1 MKWSIRLGRVLGI
14 DVYMHLT
21 FLLLLAWVAWMTFS
35 AGRSIAAA
43 AASVLFVLALFA
55 CVVLHEFGHALTA
68 RRFGIRT
75 RDITLLPIGG
85 LARLERMPDKP
96 MQELWV
102 ALAGPAVNV
111 VIAAVLAPLVVLGGD
126 FGPGAVPL
134 AGGPLLPWLLQ
145 ANIVLALFNL
155 LPAFPMDGGR
165 VLRALLATRFEY
177 TQATQIA
184 ATVGQGMAFLFGFVG
199 LFVFHNALL
208 LFVALFVWIGAAQ
221 EASMVQVRSS
231 LSGIPVR
238 RAMITDFRSLRPGNT
253 LAEAVD
259 LTLETAQKDYP
270 VVDGEQV
277 AGMLLQ
283 ADLVRALSERDPATP
298 VTEIMHREFERLDAR
313 EMLDAALARL
323 RESGWP
329 TLPVY
334 DFGRFVGLLTMDN
347 VGELLSFRSVL
358 GRGAP
363 ASSLDV
369 PAPLRSSQR

>member
-21 FLLLLAWVAWMTFS
+21 FLLLLAWVAWTNFS
-35 AGRSIAAA
+35 DGRSIAAA
-43 AASVLFVLALFA
+43 AASVVFVLALFA
-55 CVVLHEFGHALTA
+55 CVVLHEFGHALAA

-111 VIAAVLAPLVVLGGD
+111 AIAVVLAPLVLLGG
-126 FGPGAVPL
+126 PGSEEVSIT
-134 AGGPLLPWLLQ
+134 GGPLLPWLLQ
-145 ANIVLALFNL
+145 ANVVLALFNL

-165 VLRALLATRFEY
+165 VLRALLATRMEY

-184 ATVGQGMAFLFGFVG
+184 ATVGQGMAFLFGFAG
-199 LFVFHNALL
+199 LFVFHNAMLV
-208 LFVALFVWIGAAQ
+208 FIALFVWIGAAQ
-221 EASMVQVRSS
+221 EASMVQMRSS
-231 LSGIPVR
+231 LGGIPVR
-238 RAMITDFRSLRPGNT
+238 RAMITDFRT
-253 LAEAVD
+253 LGPTSTLGDAIG
-259 LTLETAQKDYP
+259 LTLETMQKDYP
-270 VVDGEQV
+270 VVEADQV

-283 ADLVRALSERDPATP
+283 SDLVRALAERAPATP
-298 VTEIMHREFERLDAR
+298 VSEVMRRDFQRLEAR

-347 VGELLSFRSVL
+347 VVELLSFQSALRK
-358 GRGAP
+358 GAP
-363 ASSLDV
+363 ASSLDL
-369 PAPLRSSQR
+369 PAPLRTPGR